1 MSIVGNSTG
10 NAQVQMVLVALVL
23 AAATVATIAYI
34 VIVKPDY
41 LKHTRFGVPFYSSR
55 VIDPVTNQALDLN
68 ALADYYV
75 QGNTKGVQ
83 TK

>member
-1 MSIVGNSTG
+1 MSVVNKNTG
-10 NAQVQMVLVALVL
+10 NAQVQMMLTALVM

-34 VIVKPDY
+34 VIAKPDY
-41 LKHTRFGVPFYSSR
+41 LRHTRFGVPFYSSK
-55 VIDPVTNQALDLN
+55 VINPVTNQAVDLN

-83 TK
+83 GK